1 VTLARWTAVGLTIG
15 ALAASLAGCAGLIG
29 GHELS
34 IGLDN
39 GTDRPVELFVD
50 GRSVGPVGV
59 GSTQNRGVVH
69 APGDGPWRIEARTA
83 DGVVLVAAEVA
94 EVPPAGQGVGAASA
108 TTCGDIT
115 IWAGD
120 TRPDLVVPDVTGGR
134 VACDG

>member
-1 VTLARWTAVGLTIG
+1 VTGARRAAVGLVVG
-15 ALAASLAGCAGLIG
+15 ALSASLTGCAGLIG
-29 GHELS
+29 GHEFS

-39 GTDRPVELFVD
+39 DTDRPVELFID
-50 GRSVGPVGV
+50 GRSVGSVGV
-59 GSTQNRGVVH
+59 GSTQNRGGVH

-83 DGVVLVAAEVA
+83 TGVVLVAAEVA
-94 EVPPAGQGVGAASA
+94 EVPPAGQGVGAAAA

-120 TRPDLVVPDVTGGR
+120 TRPDVVVPDVTGGR